1 MFRNSSP
8 LTGCLWRHCH
18 SESCKWGCHIL
29 WLRRLYFIDNYFKIC
44 KQSRSLVRSDSF
56 NTSPFL
62 FSQRPGWCW
71 KGCQVC
77 TEGLF
82 IWLGKAHSLTGREV
96 LCCLEAGITILAK
109 FGTPTK
115 GSFLYILCSLVS
127 LRKGRVRIC
136 THSTQ
141 NWNSLIWG
149 AQKLLSEAPWVSAF
163 RVSIASIY
171 YALIRQ
177 PS

>member
-44 KQSRSLVRSDSF
+44 KQRVDLWLGQIPLTHHLSFSLRD
-56 NTSPFL
+56 PADA
-62 FSQRPGWCW
+62 G
-71 KGCQVC
+71 KVC

-109 FGTPTK
+109 FGTATK
-115 GSFLYILCSLVS
+115 GSFLYILCFLVS
-127 LRKGRVRIC
+127 LRKVRVRIC

-149 AQKLLSEAPWVSAF
+149 AQKLLNEAPWVSAF

-177 PS
+177 SS